1 MQTYLGVLTN
11 INHQVLLNKLATTP
25 MKRRIIKG
33 WLKAGVID
41 GEVFYTTKNG
51 TPQGGVIS
59 PLLANVALHGL
70 EKDTKDSLAKDLLE
84 DFKKKTGRSSNI
96 KAQTAISIIRYA
108 DDFVVIHENKEI
120 IMKAKATIEKWLANI
135 GLKLKESKTNIVHSL
150 NSDNGQKPGFDFLG
164 YTIRQFP
171 DKNKR
176 RGYKSYTRPSKQ
188 GQKEHLLT
196 IKKP

>member
-1 MQTYLGVLTN
+1 
-11 INHQVLLNKLATTP
+11 
-25 MKRRIIKG
+25 
-33 WLKAGVID
+33 
-41 GEVFYTTKNG
+41 
-51 TPQGGVIS
+51 
-59 PLLANVALHGL
+59 
-70 EKDTKDSLAKDLLE
+70 
-84 DFKKKTGRSSNI
+84 
-96 KAQTAISIIRYA
+96 
-108 DDFVVIHENKEI
+108 
-120 IMKAKATIEKWLANI
+120 MKAKATIEKWLANI

-196 IKKP
+196 IKKILRNMIAMPQEKVIEKLNPIIKG

>member
-1 MQTYLGVLTN
+1 METGIKKLPRHCSTLPGRSGHDAIVAIHNAITKKTGYVLDADISGCFDN

-70 EKDTKDSLAKDLLE
+70 EKDTKNSLAKDLLE

-108 DDFVVIHENKEI
+108 DDCVPRI
-120 IMKAKATIEKWLANI
+120 
-135 GLKLKESKTNIVHSL
+135 
-150 NSDNGQKPGFDFLG
+150 
-164 YTIRQFP
+164 
-171 DKNKR
+171 
-176 RGYKSYTRPSKQ
+176 
-188 GQKEHLLT
+188 
-196 IKKP
+196 